1 MNANVNGLIQP
12 YLFYEGRCEEAIEFY
27 KKALGAEVQFMLR
40 FKESPEPPSADCL
53 PAGSENK
60 IMHAQVRIGQTVV
73 MMSDSRCS
81 GKPAFDGF
89 SLSLT
94 LSSVEE
100 VERAYKALSDGGQ
113 VRMPL
118 AKTFFSPGFGMVAD
132 RFGVGWMV
140 LVRPPQPPGK

>member
-1 MNANVNGLIQP
+1 MSANVNGLIQP

-40 FKESPEPPSADCL
+40 YKESPEAPPPGCV
-53 PAGSENK
+53 PTGSENK
-60 IMHAQVRIGQTVV
+60 IMHAQVRIGQAVV
-73 MMSDSRCS
+73 MMSDSRCT
-81 GKPAFDGF
+81 GKPVFEGF
-89 SLSLT
+89 ALSLT
-94 LSSVEE
+94 VSSEAE
-100 VERAYKALSDGGQ
+100 ADQYFNALADGGQ

-118 AKTFFSPGFGMVAD
+118 GKTFFSARFGMVAD